1 MHPQE
6 LFIDQQAQKDSDAM
20 DLVSRWHQIHQG
32 NMVLTKFLNQEP
44 MEPGEREQLDVFIDL
59 WRGRLSSISWYMRVL
74 NEKVARMPMLKMMS
88 SGRFWEGRFKCQALL
103 DEQALLSCM
112 AYVDLNPVRAAIAA
126 TPEQSNHTSIQHR
139 IRHWKHH
146 CCESITNQETH
157 PFQPKDLHPFAGNLR
172 QEIPKGIIY
181 NLIDYLELVDWT
193 GRQIREDKVS
203 SISEDAKPTLERLAI
218 SPEHWVYLCTN
229 FESRFKELVGS
240 VHSLEKACQLFN
252 RKRRP
257 NLSASIEIFA

>member
-88 SGRFWEGRFKCQALL
+88 LADSGRA
-103 DEQALLSCM
+103 DSS
-112 AYVDLNPVRAAIAA
+112 V
-126 TPEQSNHTSIQHR
+126 
-139 IRHWKHH
+139 KHY
-146 CCESITNQETH
+146 SM
-157 PFQPKDLHPFAGNLR
+157 
-172 QEIPKGIIY
+172 
-181 NLIDYLELVDWT
+181 
-193 GRQIREDKVS
+193 S
-203 SISEDAKPTLERLAI
+203 
-218 SPEHWVYLCTN
+218 
-229 FESRFKELVGS
+229 
-240 VHSLEKACQLFN
+240 
-252 RKRRP
+252 KRY
-257 NLSASIEIFA
+257 